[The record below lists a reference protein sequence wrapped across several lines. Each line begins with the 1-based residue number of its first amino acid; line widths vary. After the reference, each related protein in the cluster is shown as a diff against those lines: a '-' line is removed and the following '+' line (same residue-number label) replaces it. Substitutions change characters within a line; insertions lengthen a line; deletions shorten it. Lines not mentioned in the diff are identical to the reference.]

1 MIRRYSDRLAS
12 HGDGGRL
19 SPDSQKNPLRRV
31 VPSLAVAIFIL
42 TGCGGSV
49 WTNGFQRA
57 ISIIPGI
64 DMADVLPAEDEAL
77 RPGYRPGGP
86 VDIVVADQD
95 PIGEPAD
102 DPGVTPVMAEP
113 APAMTEAPAA
123 PVMAAMEATMGEA
136 LLMGEAA
143 LDNSLLGR
151 MQRVELGLLRLEAD
165 FQAMR
170 PGIERLVA
178 VDADLDELV
187 DQLFL
192 LVSQGAEVVAPA
204 AAAPPAQQQAAGAP
218 TPLIPV
224 GDGGPPPFTPLPTPG
239 LAAVPPAPLAPA
251 VGQFAL
257 HLASYRL
264 RDNAIIGWT
273 EIMAAVPGQLAGLN
287 PGTSNFNKGADG
299 QFVRL
304 KAGPLVSEADAEAR
318 CLAIQ
323 AAGRYCSV
331 MAYAGT
337 TPF

>member
-1 MIRRYSDRLAS
+1 M
-12 HGDGGRL
+12 
-19 SPDSQKNPLRRV
+19 
-31 VPSLAVAIFIL
+31 FIL

-64 DMADVLPAEDEAL
+64 DMADGLPAEDEAL
-77 RPGYRPGGP
+77 RPGYQPGAP
-86 VDIVVADQD
+86 VDIVVADQT

-102 DPGVTPVMAEP
+102 DPAATPVMAEA
-113 APAMTEAPAA
+113 APAMAEPAAA
-123 PVMAAMEATMGEA
+123 PVMAALDAPMGEA

-170 PGIERLVA
+170 PAIERLVA
-178 VDADLDELV
+178 VEADLDELV

-192 LVSQGAEVVAPA
+192 LVSQGAGVVAPA

-224 GDGGPPPFTPLPTPG
+224 GDGGPVPLTPVPG
-239 LAAVPPAPLAPA
+239 FAPAPA
-251 VGQFAL
+251 VAAVAPAAPAALTGQFAL

-273 EIMAAVPGQLAGLN
+273 EIIAAVPDPLAGLN
-287 PGTSNFNKGADG
+287 PGTSTFNKGADG

-318 CLAIQ
+318 CRAIQ
-323 AAGRYCSV
+323 AAGRYCAV